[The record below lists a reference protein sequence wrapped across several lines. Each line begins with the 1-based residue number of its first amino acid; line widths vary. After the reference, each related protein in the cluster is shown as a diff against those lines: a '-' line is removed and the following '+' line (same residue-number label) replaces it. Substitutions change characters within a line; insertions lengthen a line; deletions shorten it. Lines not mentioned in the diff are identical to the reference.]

1 MKNKYYNMLVIVAAI
16 LIIALVT
23 ATSYAYFTATVKGNN
38 EADST
43 VITTGNMSLTF
54 VDDSIVGLYNMY
66 PTQSVE
72 KEFYIEN
79 TGEVETNYD
88 VYFSNIINDFA
99 DKSDLVY
106 IVESLSGDDLTAGC
120 EILSQRVVPSI
131 SNEESK
137 IISSCPIEVG
147 QKHGYKLTIFF
158 VDDNSNQDD
167 NKGKHFSAKLSVNEV
182 YQQTEQ
188 IAYLQPGPL
197 FNESIKILSNAST
210 SNRNEG
216 DIEGFES
223 INLYINDRKLGYNY
237 VVDDSIKYITISTS
251 APQVSD
257 NAIKVNDV
265 TSYYDIY
272 AWYNNNTIY
281 LYTEA
286 DEIYLNLD
294 STFTFFNL
302 NGMEYLDLSIF
313 NTSKVYT
320 MDFMLSEM
328 ANLKNINFGN
338 NFNTSNVRYMIGLF
352 DNDVSLTS
360 IDVSSFDTSMVLD
373 MMSVF
378 NHISSL
384 TSLDISNLNTSNV
397 KNMDY
402 LFYNLNLE
410 TLVLGSNFDTSK
422 VTSMNHMFGN
432 CINLKSLDVSSFNT
446 SNVTEMYGMFSGCKK
461 LKTLDLSSFNTSKV
475 TNMKQM
481 FKEMTVLES
490 LNLGNNFDTSNVTNM
505 HQMFASLRKL
515 RILNL
520 GSKFNVSKVQN
531 GYDMFQNPSGVLT
544 TIYSTSDLVYAPGAN
559 INNMFWN
566 TKPLVGGKGTT
577 YSSPHDN
584 GDYAVIDCGTKRPGY
599 LTFNGT
605 EEEYEQFCS
614 QFD

>member
-1 MKNKYYNMLVIVAAI
+1 MKKKCFNLIVIGITI
-16 LIIALVT
+16 LIITFVST
-23 ATSYAYFTATVKGNN
+23 ASYAYFTATVQGNN
-38 EADST
+38 EVNTS

-54 VDDSIVGLYNMY
+54 IDDSVVGLYNMY

-79 TGEVETNYD
+79 TGEVESNYD

-106 IVESLSGDDLTAGC
+106 IVESLSGENLTAGC
-120 EILSQRVVPSI
+120 EVLSQRIVPSI

-137 IISSCPIEVG
+137 IISSCPIGAG
-147 QKHGYKLTIFF
+147 QKHGYKLTIVF
-158 VDDNSNQDD
+158 VDDGTNQDD

-197 FNESIKILSNAST
+197 LNESIKILSNAST

-216 DIEGFES
+216 DIEGFEGA
-223 INLYINDRKLGYNY
+223 NLYINDRKVGYNY
-237 VVDDSIKYITISTS
+237 VVDDNIKYITISNT
-251 APQVSD
+251 APQASD
-257 NAIKVNDV
+257 NAIKVNDI

-272 AWYNNNTIY
+272 AWFSNNTIY

-294 STFTFFNL
+294 SAFTFFNL
-302 NGMEYLDLSIF
+302 NGMESIDLSIF

-320 MDFMLSEM
+320 MDFMLAEM
-328 ANLKNINFGN
+328 SNLKNINFGN
-338 NFNTSNVRYMIGLF
+338 IFNTSNVRYMAGLF
-352 DNDVSLTS
+352 DNDISLPS
-360 IDVSSFDTSMVLD
+360 LDLSSFDTSKVIT
-373 MMSVF
+373 MMSTF
-378 NHISSL
+378 NHVASL
-384 TSLDISNLNTSNV
+384 ESLDVSSLNTSNV

-402 LFYNLNLE
+402 MFHDLNLE
-410 TLVLGSNFDTSK
+410 TLTLGSNFNTSK
-422 VTSMNHMFGN
+422 VTSMKFMFAG
-432 CINLKSLDVSSFNT
+432 CKNLKSLDLSTFNT
-446 SNVTEMYGMFSGCKK
+446 SNVEDMAGIFIACNKI
-461 LKTLDLSSFNTSKV
+461 KTLDLSSFNTSKV

-505 HQMFASLRKL
+505 HQMFATLRKL
-515 RILNL
+515 RVLNL

-531 GYDMFQNPSGVLT
+531 GYDMFQNPTGVLT
-544 TIYSTSDLVYAPGAN
+544 TIYSTNDLVYAPGAN

-566 TKPLVGGKGTT
+566 TRTIVGGKGTT
-577 YSSPHDN
+577 YSSQHDH